1 MLSWKIG
8 GASTS
13 MNKAEPCHNAC
24 DTVYLR
30 LSLVEPYGMD
40 IVVNEQGKALSHVC
54 DTVYL
59 RLSLVEPYGVDIV
72 MVYFGE
78 GAVHI
83 ISGYTFGS

>member
-40 IVVNEQGKALSHVC
+40 IV
-54 DTVYL
+54 
-59 RLSLVEPYGVDIV
+59 

-83 ISGYTFGS
+83 ISGYTFGC

>member
-40 IVVNEQGKALSHVC
+40 IV
-54 DTVYL
+54 
-59 RLSLVEPYGVDIV
+59 
-72 MVYFGE
+72 MVYFTQH
-78 GAVHI
+78 AVQML
-83 ISGYTFGS
+83 SR